1 MTKTFWGRHG
11 LHHQL
16 FPKRNPAYV
25 GEDRVH
31 PCVPSL
37 VLAWPARDLIHSV
50 WANYSSI
57 IQGPP
62 KRNHS
67 KNDLILRLNRWWV
80 QQNYKQTVYCI
91 CFLKAQVSVH
101 YISHLCRCSLS
112 HFCFRPLA
120 SIIDRIRRSGCNSY
134 HLGWFSNDIYI
145 PETRCIQIWS
155 WWYQEFG
162 HI

>member
-62 KRNHS
+62 KRNHFN
-67 KNDLILRLNRWWV
+67 KIINKRC
-80 QQNYKQTVYCI
+80 TVY
-91 CFLKAQVSVH
+91 VSYKHKYQCTISPTFVDAVWVTSALDRLH
-101 YISHLCRCSLS
+101 PSSIGSVGAVATATTLVGSVMIYISPRLGVSKYDLDDTRN
-112 HFCFRPLA
+112 
-120 SIIDRIRRSGCNSY
+120 SGTYKWNQ
-134 HLGWFSNDIYI
+134 D
-145 PETRCIQIWS
+145 
-155 WWYQEFG
+155 
-162 HI
+162 